1 MPDADL
7 QVRADGFVR
16 QVDEVLAELVGVLP
30 VAQALTAIG
39 IERLWELLELL
50 VVEPEARQELVLEPS
65 CVA

>member
-7 QVRADGFVR
+7 QVRADRFIR

-30 VAQALTAIG
+30 VAQTPTAIG

-50 VVEPEARQELVLEPS
+50 VVEPEARQELMLEPR